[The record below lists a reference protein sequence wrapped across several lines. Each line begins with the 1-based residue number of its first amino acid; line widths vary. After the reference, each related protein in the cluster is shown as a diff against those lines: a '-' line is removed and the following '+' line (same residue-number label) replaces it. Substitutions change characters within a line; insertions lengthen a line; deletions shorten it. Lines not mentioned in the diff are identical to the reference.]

1 MRAARAARCTRRVAC
16 TAPDLTGCAAAAR
29 RPAFLERIEM
39 INTVLFDFDGTLVN
53 TNDVIIASWQHTY
66 RHYLGREE
74 SIEKITS
81 CFGEPLLITMEREF
95 PGVDP
100 EEAANIYR
108 DFQKLKADELVKVF
122 DGIPE
127 LLAALA
133 PAGYRIAIVTS
144 RTRESAERY
153 LDMLGLR
160 DYFEDMVS
168 CDDTQ
173 VHKPNPEPILLCLE
187 KLGIAKDEAIMVG
200 DSPFDIKCANNAGVK
215 SVLVDWRIT
224 SDSAAL
230 ITDAKA
236 DYEIAKPLDL
246 MAVLAEA

>member
-1 MRAARAARCTRRVAC
+1 
-16 TAPDLTGCAAAAR
+16 
-29 RPAFLERIEM
+29 M

-74 SIEKITS
+74 SLERITS

-100 EEAANIYR
+100 EEAANVYR
-108 DFQKLKADELVKVF
+108 DYQKLKADELVKVF

-127 LLAALA
+127 LLEALKQ
-133 PAGYRIAIVTS
+133 AGYRIAIVTS

-153 LDMLGLR
+153 LDMLGLG

-168 CDDTQ
+168 CEDTNI
-173 VHKPNPEPILLCLE
+173 HKPNPEPILLCLK
-187 KLGIAKDEAIMVG
+187 KLGISRDEAIMVG
-200 DSPFDIKCANNAGVK
+200 DSPFDIKCANNAEVK

-224 SDSAAL
+224 SDNGAVIS
-230 ITDAKA
+230 DARA
-236 DYEIAKPLDL
+236 DYEIAEPMDL
-246 MAVLAEA
+246 MAVLGNA